1 MALEIERKFLVHKE
15 KLPSNLEGKRYV
27 QAYLSHE
34 KSCVV
39 RVRIVEDKAYLT
51 IKGQQEGISRAEF
64 EYSVSVEDAQGML
77 ELASQ
82 APIEKI
88 RYLHQ
93 HQGHLWE
100 IDVFEG
106 VNSGLIVAEIEL
118 SSEDEAFVKPE
129 WLSSEVSHDMRYT
142 NASLNLKPYNSW

>member
-15 KLPSNLEGKRYV
+15 KLPKDLEGKRYV
-27 QAYLSHE
+27 QGYLRHE

-39 RVRIVEDKAYLT
+39 RVRIIEDKAFLT

-64 EYSVSVEDAQGML
+64 EYEVPVEDARGML

-88 RYLHQ
+88 RYLQ
-93 HQGHLWE
+93 HYQGHLWE

-106 VNSGLIVAEIEL
+106 VNNGLIVAEIEL
-118 SSEDEAFVKPE
+118 SSETESFVKPE
-129 WLSSEVSHDMRYT
+129 WLSTEVSHDMRYT
-142 NASLNLKPYNSW
+142 NASLNLNPYTSW